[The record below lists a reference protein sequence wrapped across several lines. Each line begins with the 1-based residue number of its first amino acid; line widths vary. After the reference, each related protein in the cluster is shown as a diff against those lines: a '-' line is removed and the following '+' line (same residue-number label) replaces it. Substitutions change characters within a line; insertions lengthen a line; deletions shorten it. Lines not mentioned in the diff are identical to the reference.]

1 MAILTRAQ
9 RRTLDFLSRFI
20 GERGEAPL
28 LDEIARG
35 IGIHSRG
42 VVHRYLKAL
51 EEAGLIRIH
60 PRRHRGIELM
70 GGRESVLALPL
81 AGRIAAGQPI
91 EAIEG
96 QEEISLADFFLGP
109 GRFALRVTGDSMVEA
124 GILDGDTVIIK
135 ACQTAE
141 EEAIVVALIDGEE
154 ATLKRLKR
162 ERDGSITLLPE
173 NRALKPMHYPAERV
187 AIQGVVVGQMR
198 RYEG

>member
-1 MAILTRAQ
+1 
-9 RRTLDFLSRFI
+9 
-20 GERGEAPL
+20 
-28 LDEIARG
+28 
-35 IGIHSRG
+35 
-42 VVHRYLKAL
+42 
-51 EEAGLIRIH
+51 
-60 PRRHRGIELM
+60 M